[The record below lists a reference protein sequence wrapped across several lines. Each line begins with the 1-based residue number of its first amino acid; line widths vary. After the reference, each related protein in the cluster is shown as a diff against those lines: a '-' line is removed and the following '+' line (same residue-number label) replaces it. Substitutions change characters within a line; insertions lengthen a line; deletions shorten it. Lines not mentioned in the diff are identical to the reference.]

1 MSVQILEDYEHG
13 YKVLYCTS
21 TMTPFGHIMY
31 KDDDVEHF
39 LEWLTLDARKYT
51 PKELSTL
58 YYTWQRGVEDGEID

>member
-1 MSVQILEDYEHG
+1 
-13 YKVLYCTS
+13 
-21 TMTPFGHIMY
+21 MTPFGHIMY

-39 LEWLTLDARKYT
+39 IEWLTLDAREYT